1 MKTSAVSR
9 KLIHG
14 AMIKPIRVMPDERG
28 RLMEILRN
36 DDPIFKKFGQAYLT
50 TAYPGVV
57 KAWHY
62 HKKQT
67 DHFCVVKGMAKVVL
81 YDGRKDSP
89 TKGIVNEFFIGD
101 QNPSLV
107 VIPNLVM
114 HGYKNIGTEEV
125 FLLNFPTEVY
135 NYKEPDELR
144 SPAHSKQIPYDWNR
158 QDG

>member
-1 MKTSAVSR
+1 MAGR

-14 AMIKPIRVMPDERG
+14 AAIKPLRLIPDERG
-28 RLMEILRN
+28 RLMEILRS
-36 DDPIFKKFGQAYLT
+36 DDPLFRKFGQAYLT

-62 HKKQT
+62 HRKQT
-67 DHFCVVKGMAKVVL
+67 DHFCVVRGMAKVVL
-81 YDGRKDSP
+81 YDGRKSSP
-89 TKGIVNEFFIGD
+89 TYRMINEFFIGEL
-101 QNPSLV
+101 NPSLV

-125 FLLNFPTEVY
+125 YLLNMPTEVY

-144 SPAHSKQIPYDWNR
+144 LPADTRKIPYDWTR
-158 QDG
+158 KDG